1 MFLALLKNLSI
12 CLQFTSS
19 EPYIRRIAVQ
29 TVRITFTMFPLGQEL
44 RTTVL
49 FSLEIIKKK
58 KGKTPIMIY
67 QALTFK
73 FIYLFILSQGLSL
86 HVQREASMC

>member
-1 MFLALLKNLSI
+1 MFLTLLKNLSI

-29 TVRITFTMFPLGQEL
+29 TVRIAFTMFPLGQEL
-44 RTTVL
+44 RTTFF

-58 KGKTPIMIY
+58 KSKNPIMIY
-67 QALTFK
+67 QALTFE

-86 HVQREASMC
+86 HVQREARMC